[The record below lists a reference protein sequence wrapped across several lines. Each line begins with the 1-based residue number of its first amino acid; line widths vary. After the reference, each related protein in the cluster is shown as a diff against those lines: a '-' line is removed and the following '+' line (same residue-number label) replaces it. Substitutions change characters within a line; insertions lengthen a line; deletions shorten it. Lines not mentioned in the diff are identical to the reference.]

1 MVVLTTSNGYSIRVS
16 TVFWPLDILIFAPAY
31 LSQSGH
37 PVKFMLALY
46 CAFSVSDEDV
56 YLLEHVETSTN

>member
-1 MVVLTTSNGYSIRVS
+1 MLAVCSRLFSLIGIVN
-16 TVFWPLDILIFAPAY
+16 LDAAY

-37 PVKFMLALY
+37 PVVFMLALSF
-46 CAFSVSDEDV
+46 AFHGLCEDV